1 MNLCGLDVKMFVF
14 FCLKFVVVI
23 FFHLVNPIQTINIL
37 ASDTEDDSRPL
48 IVPSHDSRVLLATSD
63 TIHSSAVI
71 RASQREEA
79 EDDILRKVDPKPAEN
94 EMNKIIDYLSYQLGG
109 DERLGVV
116 AEYPHVPLSDLP
128 SYLLQEAWSVVEK
141 ESLNQYL
148 GSLLKQNTRLQK
160 AFIQLQQDVK
170 RLKDQKEAS
179 VQIPVS
185 VQRESVV
192 DIQRSHPRTSELSD
206 GTATLRKKNECL
218 KIALASVVIVS
229 GFSLGTFITLW
240 GLSV

>member
-1 MNLCGLDVKMFVF
+1 M
-14 FCLKFVVVI
+14 
-23 FFHLVNPIQTINIL
+23 
-37 ASDTEDDSRPL
+37 
-48 IVPSHDSRVLLATSD
+48 
-63 TIHSSAVI
+63 
-71 RASQREEA
+71 
-79 EDDILRKVDPKPAEN
+79 
-94 EMNKIIDYLSYQLGG
+94 
-109 DERLGVV
+109 V

-192 DIQRSHPRTSELSD
+192 DTQRSHPRTSELSD

>member
-1 MNLCGLDVKMFVF
+1 VKLCGLDVKMFF
-14 FCLKFVVVI
+14 FCLKFVVIV
-23 FFHLVNPIQTINIL
+23 FFHLVNPIQTINVF

-48 IVPSHDSRVLLATSD
+48 IIPSHDSRVLLAASD
-63 TIHSSAVI
+63 TIHTSAVI

-192 DIQRSHPRTSELSD
+192 DTQRSHPRTSELSD